1 MASEV
6 SHLAAPRN
14 GIVPENSLPTLAWR
28 PSGQGRA
35 SGPGETSEAA
45 RPAEPLRRR
54 ASMRDRSL
62 SVLLHVAAST
72 SFLILGE
79 QAQRLTS
86 DMESSEESVA
96 LKGIELTNSAVLER
110 DTYDLHGQQ
119 RKMSGGGPRVAV
131 RRTRTIITKKEAAL
145 GRPFQPPR
153 RHPRRRRSGHRRST
167 RRRLSSSR

>member
-1 MASEV
+1 MTGRNVDRHVGSTAGVRVPGPAPRCDSRFERGDNSVGEFLVMVASSCGMASEV

-35 SGPGETSEAA
+35 SGPEETSEAA

-54 ASMRDRSL
+54 GAMRGRAL

-72 SFLILGE
+72 AFLILDE

-86 DMESSEESVA
+86 DMESSEGSVA

-110 DTYDLHGQQ
+110 DTHDLHGQQ
-119 RKMSGGGPRVAV
+119 RKMS
-131 RRTRTIITKKEAAL
+131 
-145 GRPFQPPR
+145 
-153 RHPRRRRSGHRRST
+153 
-167 RRRLSSSR
+167 

>member
-1 MASEV
+1 
-6 SHLAAPRN
+6 
-14 GIVPENSLPTLAWR
+14 
-28 PSGQGRA
+28 
-35 SGPGETSEAA
+35 
-45 RPAEPLRRR
+45 
-54 ASMRDRSL
+54 MRDRSL

-145 GRPFQPPR
+145 GCPFQPPR
-153 RHPRRRRSGHRRST
+153 RHPRRRRSGHRRCT
-167 RRRLSSSR
+167 RRRLRSERRNASPEAQAKPKPIAVSPAIATRRYHQQMRHRAPCVRSASHAKAHNDKAPSHES